1 MSLVQSPFVD
11 CVLQRSGSTMTT
23 TTTANTTIALEFIPL
38 FEEEEE
44 QPAVVTIVDQPRLS
58 LKCKLDDYGGPTYDD
73 CDDEDNDVFAELVS
87 IRMRKDEPNT
97 VNSSFDSHPHPTAT
111 IATVTATTI
120 ATTVEFCSRV
130 SDAQLATDLAE
141 STQSASSC
149 LQFFIRMISESKSR
163 VRLVK

>member
-111 IATVTATTI
+111 TATVTATTMRPLWNLVLGFLMLNWPP
-120 ATTVEFCSRV
+120 TWLS
-130 SDAQLATDLAE
+130 QLSPRHLVCN
-141 STQSASSC
+141 SS
-149 LQFFIRMISESKSR
+149 FE
-163 VRLVK
+163 